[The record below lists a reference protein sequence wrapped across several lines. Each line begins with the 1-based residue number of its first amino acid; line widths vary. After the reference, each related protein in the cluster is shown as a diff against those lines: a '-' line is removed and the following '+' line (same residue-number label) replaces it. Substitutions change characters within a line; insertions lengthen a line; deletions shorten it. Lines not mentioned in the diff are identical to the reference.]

1 MNNNDVEQDIDY
13 YKYYD
18 FENENLNKLNDSEL
32 KRRKNEMDLLYN
44 KNAIL
49 PGEQGFIFDVRK
61 DFDIAKYDPE
71 WDDDD
76 EDDDSDGHF

>member
-1 MNNNDVEQDIDY
+1 
-13 YKYYD
+13 
-18 FENENLNKLNDSEL
+18 
-32 KRRKNEMDLLYN
+32 MDLLYN

>member
-1 MNNNDVEQDIDY
+1 
-13 YKYYD
+13 
-18 FENENLNKLNDSEL
+18 
-32 KRRKNEMDLLYN
+32 MDLLYN

-49 PGEQGFIFDVRK
+49 PGQEGFVFDVRK

-71 WDDDD
+71 WDDDEE

>member
-1 MNNNDVEQDIDY
+1 MNNNDIEQDIDY

-32 KRRKNEMDLLYN
+32 KRRKNEMDHLYN

-49 PGEQGFIFDVRK
+49 PGQEGFVFDVRK
-61 DFDIAKYDPE
+61 DFNIEKCDPE
-71 WDDDD
+71 WDDDE